1 MTIYYGGPF
10 FGKACQNLN
19 LLHNMVTREQANKQ
33 ARMCCWPNTHLM
45 YIARIVPISGVRA
58 R

>member
-10 FGKACQNLN
+10 FRKAFQNLN
-19 LLHNMVTREQANKQ
+19 LLHNMVTREQANKK
-33 ARMCCWPNTHLM
+33 ARVCCWPNTHLM
-45 YIARIVPISGVRA
+45 YIARIVPISGVKA

>member
-10 FGKACQNLN
+10 FRKTFQNLN

-33 ARMCCWPNTHLM
+33 ATVCCWPNTHLM
-45 YIARIVPISGVRA
+45 YIARIVPISGVKA